1 MATDPICGMYVDERT
16 SELRL
21 YRDNRAYYF
30 CGSGCL
36 AAFQDP
42 RRELVRL
49 RLQLALGAV
58 ATAAI
63 LLLTYAIH
71 PTGGDWILAALGTAV
86 QIGLGAPFYRGTW
99 DAVRSRTGNMD
110 VLIAVG
116 TTAAYAYSLAVV
128 VAPGRLPPSLYFDAS
143 AAILTL
149 ILAGNYLERQV
160 RGRASSVIDRLRE
173 LLPAQAHVLQG
184 ATELDRPVDSLQ
196 PGERVRVRPGERFPA
211 DGTVVQGQSEVSE
224 ALLTGEAV
232 PRPVA
237 PGSRIL
243 AGSVNGTGSLD
254 VDATTVGEDTFLAH
268 IGELVSDAELNRVP
282 LQQLADRIA
291 GAFVPFVLSL
301 ALVAATAWALLGHA
315 DAPTT
320 VLIFVAVVIT
330 ACPCAFGLATP
341 AALVV
346 GTGRAAEEGILFRGQ
361 DAFER
366 AAGAQVVLTDK
377 TGTLTRG
384 APELIGLWPTAG
396 VSEFQLLEA
405 AAAVEAGSE
414 HPLAQAVRTAAR
426 ARGITP
432 AEGVRSTTEPGRGV
446 RGSWNGRALE
456 VCRPEAG
463 PEVER
468 IPDPL
473 REVADRLGWEGASWS
488 IVRQDGQ
495 VMGLLAFSDEP
506 APSAAA
512 AIRALQADGLEVV
525 MVTGDGPEAAQRIAN
540 AVGIRD
546 VRSRALPEDKLRFV
560 REFQTQGR
568 KVAFVGDGINDA
580 AALSAA
586 DVGIAIGSGS
596 DVAKDA
602 GQILLLRSDPRG
614 IPLAL
619 RIARRTVDKV
629 RQNLTWALG
638 YNAILL
644 PIAAGALVF
653 AFGFGVYQ
661 SLPFV
666 GAIAMAISS
675 TLVVTNSLSLGWIR
689 IGDGIPQSVPGKE

>member
-30 CGSGCL
+30 CGSSCQ

-42 RRELVRL
+42 QREIVRL
-49 RLQLALGAV
+49 QLQLALGAA
-58 ATAAI
+58 ATMAI

-71 PTGGDWILAALGTAV
+71 PTDADWILAALGTAV
-86 QIGLGAPFYRGTW
+86 QVGLGAPFYRGTW
-99 DAVRSRTGNMD
+99 DAIRSGTGNMD

-116 TTAAYAYSLAVV
+116 TTAAYVYSLAAV
-128 VAPGRLPPSLYFDAS
+128 VAPGHLPPALYFDAS

-160 RGRASSVIDRLRE
+160 RGRASAVIDRLRE

-184 ATELDRPVDSLQ
+184 SSEIDRPVDSLQ
-196 PGERVRVRPGERFPA
+196 PGERVRVRPGERFPV
-211 DGTVVQGQSEVSE
+211 DGTVVRGVSEVTE
-224 ALLTGEAV
+224 ALLTGEPV
-232 PRPVA
+232 PRAVA
-237 PGSRIL
+237 AGSRIL
-243 AGSVNGTGSLD
+243 AGSVNGGGSLD
-254 VDATTVGEDTFLAH
+254 VDATGVGEETFLSH

-282 LQQLADRIA
+282 LQRLTDRIA
-291 GAFVPFVLSL
+291 QAFVPFVLAL
-301 ALVAATAWALLGHA
+301 AVLAAAGWALVGHA

-366 AAGAQVVLTDK
+366 AAGVQVVLTDK

-384 APELIGLWPTAG
+384 EPELIGLWPVAG
-396 VSEFQLLEA
+396 VSELQLLEA
-405 AAAVEAGSE
+405 AAAAEAGSE
-414 HPLAQAVRTAAR
+414 HPLARAVLTAAR
-426 ARGITP
+426 
-432 AEGVRSTTEPGRGV
+432 VRSISLGGAGGSTAEPGRGV
-446 RGSWNGRALE
+446 TAVWNGHTLSVR
-456 VCRPEAG
+456 RPEPGSAG
-463 PEVER
+463 DPL
-468 IPDPL
+468 PDSL
-473 REVADRLGWEGASWS
+473 REVADRLRWEGASWS
-488 IVRQDGQ
+488 IVGQDGA
-495 VMGLLAFSDEP
+495 VLGLLAFSDDPSPGAAP
-506 APSAAA
+506 AVQ
-512 AIRALQADGLEVV
+512 ALRADGLEVV
-525 MVTGDGPEAAQRIAN
+525 MVTGDGPEAADRIAKS
-540 AVGIRD
+540 VGIQD
-546 VRSRALPEDKLRFV
+546 VRSRVLPEGKLALV
-560 REFQTQGR
+560 REFQSRGR
-568 KVAFVGDGINDA
+568 RVAFVGDGINDA

-596 DVAKDA
+596 DVAKEA

-619 RIARRTVDKV
+619 RIARKTVEKV
-629 RQNLTWALG
+629 RQNLMWAIG
-638 YNAILL
+638 YNLVLL

-689 IGDGIPQSVPGKE
+689 IGDGIPRGVPSKG